1 MDFCITIRTAILQRG
16 TAYVQAGAGI
26 VYDSVP
32 DKEYEETVNKASA
45 LFRSINQCSRKGTI
59 KC

>member
-1 MDFCITIRTAILQRG
+1 MVVSKG

-32 DKEYEETVNKASA
+32 SREYEESLNKARA
-45 LFRSINQCSRKGTI
+45 LLKALEQAEGENV
-59 KC
+59 